1 MYIHIKVASS
11 KVNVYESIFQFCVKI
26 SFFFLK
32 ATFLRQKE
40 IQKVADSITRLQLR
54 FAADKNV
61 IQFKSEILICWQDS
75 NYTDWYRKCK
85 RSTSYV
91 TRWQFENESR
101 GELSERRGKEK
112 ENEKGQMRERVGV
125 RREQRAAWIDDHV
138 FYVNTILC
146 IIKCMQPGL
155 R

>member
-1 MYIHIKVASS
+1 MYIHIEVASS
-11 KVNVYESIFQFCVKI
+11 KVNVYKSIFQFCVKI

-75 NYTDWYRKCK
+75 NYTD
-85 RSTSYV
+85 
-91 TRWQFENESR
+91 
-101 GELSERRGKEK
+101 
-112 ENEKGQMRERVGV
+112 
-125 RREQRAAWIDDHV
+125 
-138 FYVNTILC
+138 
-146 IIKCMQPGL
+146 
-155 R
+155 